1 MTIEEVIKRIDSIP
15 VTEIYTD
22 AEGNYIGKALTR
34 WVDVKVKALEILK
47 EFQRQKEESEVKD
60 SE

>member
-22 AEGNYIGKALTR
+22 SEGNYIGKALTR
-34 WVDVKVKALEILK
+34 WVDVKAKALEILK
-47 EFQRQKEESEVKD
+47 DFQRQKESEVKPD
-60 SE
+60 E